1 MLSQW
6 KGNKPA
12 ERSFREK
19 QDSNCRKTFSKVANR
34 RLKIFEKERIV
45 MIEWTGRGTD
55 ELKRF
60 QKGSQEIGIFEL
72 SNLFGI
78 TTEALR

>member
-1 MLSQW
+1 
-6 KGNKPA
+6 
-12 ERSFREK
+12 
-19 QDSNCRKTFSKVANR
+19 
-34 RLKIFEKERIV
+34 

-78 TTEALR
+78 TTEASLTGGKTNTENIPPGN